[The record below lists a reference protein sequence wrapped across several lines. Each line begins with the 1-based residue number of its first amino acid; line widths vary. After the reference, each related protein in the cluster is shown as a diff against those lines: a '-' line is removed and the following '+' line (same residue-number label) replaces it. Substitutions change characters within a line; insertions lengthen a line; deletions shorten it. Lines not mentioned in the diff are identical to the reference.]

1 MPLPRRILGLVTVF
15 RHRATGRFGDGEQWT
30 FGIYSEGTG
39 GIDAAETAWDAAVS
53 AFFSTELAA
62 RISDTVTTLSTSTAS
77 IDETTGRQ
85 ITRRELTNTSGGTST
100 SPSLPYQVAPVVGLR
115 TELATRAGR
124 GRFYAPSLAV
134 DQVADGRMLPAAQS
148 DLADAAVAMMNE
160 LQTGGLVP
168 VIFHRTDSPSAGLFT
183 TTQVTMI
190 DVGDVL
196 DTQRRRRNK
205 LAEQRVTRAL

>member
-1 MPLPRRILGLVTVF
+1 MPVF

-30 FGIYSEGTG
+30 FGIYSEGSG
-39 GIDAAETAWDAAVS
+39 SVDAAATAWDNAVS

-100 SPSLPYQVAPVVGLR
+100 SPSLPYQVTPVVSLR
-115 TELATRAGR
+115 TALATRAGR
-124 GRFYAPSLAV
+124 GRFYVPSLAV
-134 DQVADGRMLPAAQS
+134 DQVADGRMLPDAQS
-148 DLADAAVAMMNE
+148 DLADSAVAMMDA
-160 LQTGGLVP
+160 LGTGGLVP
-168 VIFHRTDSPSAGLFT
+168 VIFHRTGSPGVPQFS
-183 TTQVTMI
+183 TTQVIMI

-205 LAEQRVTRAL
+205 LVESRETRVL

>member
-1 MPLPRRILGLVTVF
+1 MCYGRKLGFVTVF
-15 RHRATGRFGDGEQWT
+15 RHRAVGRFGDGETWT

-39 GIDAAETAWDAAVS
+39 GIDAAETAWDNAVT

-100 SPSLPYQVAPVVGLR
+100 SPSLPYQVTPVVSLR
-115 TELATRAGR
+115 TSLATRAGR
-124 GRFYAPSLAV
+124 GRFYVPSLAV
-134 DQVADGRMLPAAQS
+134 DQVADGRMLPDAQS
-148 DLADAAVAMMNE
+148 DLADSAVAMMDA
-160 LQTGGLVP
+160 LGTGGLVP
-168 VIFHRTDSPSAGLFT
+168 VIFHRTDSPGVSQFS

-205 LAEQRVTRAL
+205 LVEQRETRPL

>member
-1 MPLPRRILGLVTVF
+1 MTVF
-15 RHRATGRFGDGEQWT
+15 RHRAVGRFGDGEQWT

-39 GIDAAETAWDAAVS
+39 GIDAAETAWDNAVT
-53 AFFSTELAA
+53 AFFNSALAA
-62 RISDTVTTLSTSTAS
+62 RISETVTTLSTSTAS

-85 ITRRELTNTSGGTST
+85 ITRRELANNSGGTST

-148 DLADAAVAMMNE
+148 DLADAAVAMMTE

-168 VIFHRTDSPSAGLFT
+168 VIFHRTDSPGAGRFT
-183 TTQVTMI
+183 TTRVTAI

-205 LAEQRVTRAL
+205 LVEQRETRIL